1 MFYKPSVKI
10 RIAIDCSLLGMGY
23 VNVKARTGIFRAFD
37 QTLSSLLERQD
48 IEFDLVGLN
57 NETSPWYRRSTQIY
71 LQDNKLKF
79 RESELISTNAF
90 ERLLDIPISV
100 QKKALGYFSSM
111 PLMRKMAVAMQFPF
125 DWLLN
130 SFSKSKINLSQCQVY
145 HSPYFPLPKEL
156 KGFPIARIITIYDL
170 TPIHYPQ
177 LCSDRTITQFHR
189 ILKSIDYHHD
199 WVICI
204 SEATKQDF
212 CTYTGMNENRV
223 FVVPLAASGM
233 FKPVPHSDE
242 SLSLSSH
249 PLSNKPYLL
258 SLATLEPRK
267 NLDFLITG
275 FLRFLREQPNLD
287 INLVLVGASG
297 WKNKRIFEAI
307 SQFPD
312 LQDHIIFTGFLP
324 DQDLISI
331 YNGALG
337 FVYPS
342 LHEGFGLPPLEAMQC
357 GVPVITSNTS
367 SLPEVV
373 GDAGIMIDPKDEDAL
388 CQAMLALIN
397 NQTLRTELSHKG
409 LDRAKQ
415 FSWAKCAEQTVN
427 VYRIA
432 AENLP

>member
-1 MFYKPSVKI
+1 MGSLYKV
-10 RIAIDCSLLGMGY
+10 AIDCSLLGMGY

-37 QTLSSLLERQD
+37 QTLASLLEQQN
-48 IEFDLVGLN
+48 IELKLVGLN
-57 NETSPWYRRSTQIY
+57 DETSPWYRRSTQIY
-71 LQDNKLKF
+71 LQENKLKF
-79 RESELISTNAF
+79 RGSELAPTNSF
-90 ERLLDIPISV
+90 ERFLDIPISV
-100 QKKALGYFSSM
+100 QKKALNYLSRQ

-125 DWLLN
+125 DWLFN
-130 SFSKSKINLSQCQVY
+130 SFLNIEINLNQFQVY
-145 HSPYFPLPKEL
+145 HSPYFPLPKAFKE
-156 KGFPIARIITIYDL
+156 FPIARVITIYDL

-177 LCSDRTITQFHR
+177 LCSSRTIKQFHR
-189 ILKSIDYHHD
+189 ILQSIDYRHD

-212 CTYTGMNENRV
+212 CTYTGINQNRV

-233 FKPVPHSDE
+233 FKPIPHSDE
-242 SLSLSSH
+242 SLSQSSHH

-275 FLRFLREQPNLD
+275 FLRLLREKPNLD
-287 INLVLVGASG
+287 INLVLVGGSG
-297 WKNKRIFEAI
+297 WKNQRIFEVM

-312 LQDHIIFTGFLP
+312 LKDHIIFTGFLP

-373 GDAGIMIDPKDEDAL
+373 GDAGIMIAPTDKDAL
-388 CQAMLALIN
+388 CQAMLNLIN
-397 NQTLRTELSHKG
+397 NQALRAELAQKG

-415 FSWAKCAEQTVN
+415 FSWEKCAEKTVE

-432 AENLP
+432 AENPA